1 MTLGNDSRVT
11 AATKAGPSPTV
22 RRAGV
27 ALARIDPRMVFAA
40 VLLASAALLL
50 ILLSHLSFSSDE
62 WDYLLG
68 RRGFNLDVL
77 LRPHA
82 QHIVLGPV
90 LIYKAIQATFGMES
104 LFPYAVVSTASFLV
118 SVALL
123 FEYLR
128 RRVDKWL
135 ALAGTLPL
143 LFMGNAYEVLL
154 WPINV
159 SFTVSVA
166 AGVGALL
173 ALEREDRRGDA
184 AACGLLVLGVT
195 FSEVALVFALGAVV
209 SLVLE
214 RRSWSR
220 AYVIAVPLV
229 LYAAWYAGWGHTAE
243 STASLH
249 NVLHSPVYLVE
260 GLASSVWSLIG
271 VPPHHRPGGIWPA
284 LLGLAVVAVLRRR
297 VRTPLPTAFWS
308 ALAILLAFWLLTA
321 ISFEPGREPHAP
333 RYQYVGVVLLLL
345 VLGNALVGIRLPAPA
360 VLALVAGA
368 CLATIANLAVLGN
381 RFQYLLDF
389 TTKER
394 GALAALE
401 LAAPAA
407 NPNLVIDRGNTDI
420 IPLYSLSV
428 GPYLSAVRDF
438 GSPAYDPSSL
448 ARAPE
453 KARAAADQILVLAEL
468 PMGPVHQRVPLGGPP
483 PGVLDQASPDATQRG
498 SCLTLQSA
506 GGVSPVITLPHPGVT
521 VTPPGGARETIT
533 LRRFATSSFPVSRQ
547 LEGTEALIN
556 PLDRSSRQWQAQIRG
571 PGPTKICRLR

>member
-1 MTLGNDSRVT
+1 M
-11 AATKAGPSPTV
+11 
-22 RRAGV
+22 RRAEV
-27 ALARIDPRMVFAA
+27 ALGRIDPRAVFTGAL
-40 VLLASAALLL
+40 VASGVLLL

-62 WDYLLG
+62 WDYLLN

-77 LRPHA
+77 LRPHV

-90 LIYKAIQATFGMES
+90 LIYKAILATFGMGS
-104 LFPYAVVSTASFLV
+104 LLPYAVVSTASFLA

-128 RRVDKWL
+128 RRVGPWL

-143 LFMGNAYEVLL
+143 LFMGNAHEVLL
-154 WPINV
+154 WPVNV
-159 SFTVSVA
+159 SFTASMA
-166 AGVGALL
+166 AGIGALL
-173 ALEREDRRGDA
+173 AVERGDRRGDA
-184 AACGLLVLGVT
+184 VACGLLVMSLA
-195 FSEVALVFALGAVV
+195 FSEVALVFALGVAV
-209 SLVLE
+209 SLVLQ

-220 AYVIAVPLV
+220 AYVIAVPV
-229 LYAAWYAGWGHTAE
+229 VVYAAWYAGWGHTAQ
-243 STASLH
+243 SQVSVH
-249 NVLHSPVYLVE
+249 NVVHSPVYLVE

-297 VRTPLPTAFWS
+297 SRAPLPTAFWS
-308 ALAILLAFWLLTA
+308 ALVILLAFWLLTA

-345 VLGNALVGIRLPAPA
+345 VLGNALVGIRVRASA
-360 VLALVAGA
+360 ALALVAGA

-381 RFQYLLDF
+381 RYQFLSDL

-401 LAAPAA
+401 LAGPRA

-420 IPLYSLSV
+420 IPLWSLSV
-428 GPYLSAVRDF
+428 GPYLSAVHDF
-438 GSPAYDPSSL
+438 GSPTYDPSSL
-448 ARAPE
+448 GRAPE
-453 KARAAADQILVLAEL
+453 KARAAADQILALAEL
-468 PMGPVHQRVPLGGPP
+468 PMGTVHQRVPLGGPP
-483 PGVLDQASPDATQRG
+483 PGVLGQAGPDASQRG
-498 SCLTLQSA
+498 SCLTLRSA

-547 LEGTEALIN
+547 LDGTEALFN
-556 PLDRSSRQWQAQIRG
+556 PVDGSSRPWQAQFRG
-571 PGPTKICRLR
+571 PGPVRVCSLSGEPP